1 LPLKNVH
8 VFCDSETQTTI
19 SSVQIK
25 NLVYTNR
32 CLEQKLKRMQ
42 IRYNKVK
49 EQLQVEKEK
58 NQKYLEFKYMEL
70 IKKDSANMDPRAV
83 FILDQIKNYKK
94 SKPIW
99 SEMTIR
105 QCIAWRFCSPKA
117 YEFPRNMLLKLPC
130 NTTLRK

>member
-1 LPLKNVH
+1 VSYHYFPVNLNLCTQWKEALTHRADIERLSHYSTVCSVHFKTEDFSSSSTRRMLLPGAVPSIFTGINDEFSDFSEKLPLKNVH

-49 EQLQVEKEK
+49 
-58 NQKYLEFKYMEL
+58 
-70 IKKDSANMDPRAV
+70 
-83 FILDQIKNYKK
+83 
-94 SKPIW
+94 
-99 SEMTIR
+99 
-105 QCIAWRFCSPKA
+105 
-117 YEFPRNMLLKLPC
+117 
-130 NTTLRK
+130 

>member
-58 NQKYLEFKYMEL
+58 
-70 IKKDSANMDPRAV
+70 
-83 FILDQIKNYKK
+83 K
-94 SKPIW
+94 SKI
-99 SEMTIR
+99 
-105 QCIAWRFCSPKA
+105 FKV
-117 YEFPRNMLLKLPC
+117 
-130 NTTLRK
+130 